1 MFGRSGPGKL
11 QNLIK
16 SALVSFFNLKQMAF
30 LYEEQNGLIFFPTA
44 PQGIKEVYI
53 GRFVQ
58 SSLLLI
64 TKHASKT
71 RPYQLLGWS
80 SQQWWLFLHS
90 VFWWCPIAPLL
101 SGSVHSTTVVEKGRF
116 VQGNFL
122 VQALLKK
129 KENLNHALLD
139 RYRARMLQER
149 RQFNLVNVLVMRR
162 HHDLKYLT
170 QLKILSTIENRF
182 LYHWTGKV
190 RFPTGNNLSK
200 KK

>member
-1 MFGRSGPGKL
+1 
-11 QNLIK
+11 
-16 SALVSFFNLKQMAF
+16 MAF
-30 LYEEQNGLIFFPTA
+30 LYEEQNWLIFFPTA

-64 TKHASKT
+64 TKHTSKT

-80 SQQWWLFLHS
+80 SQQWWLFLPS

-122 VQALLKK
+122 LQALLKK
-129 KENLNHALLD
+129 KKNNLNHALFD
-139 RYRARMLQER
+139 RYRARMLQEGR
-149 RQFNLVNVLVMRR
+149 LFNLVNVLVMRR

-190 RFPTGNNLSK
+190 SFPTGNNLLK

>member
-1 MFGRSGPGKL
+1 
-11 QNLIK
+11 
-16 SALVSFFNLKQMAF
+16 MAF
-30 LYEEQNGLIFFPTA
+30 LYEEQNWLIFFPTA
-44 PQGIKEVYI
+44 PQRIKEVYI

-64 TKHASKT
+64 TKHTSKT

-90 VFWWCPIAPLL
+90 VFWWCPIALLL

-122 VQALLKK
+122 LQALLKK
-129 KENLNHALLD
+129 KKNNLNHALFD

-149 RQFNLVNVLVMRR
+149 RHFNLVNVLVMRR

-170 QLKILSTIENRF
+170 HWKFCPQSKTDSYTIGQEKF
-182 LYHWTGKV
+182 V
-190 RFPTGNNLSK
+190 FPQETIF
-200 KK
+200 

>member
-1 MFGRSGPGKL
+1 MLNYVTLQGKKYYEKREAFYWIIQKLALNTLKKTASVVFGRSGPGKL
-11 QNLIK
+11 RNLIK
-16 SALVSFFNLKQMAF
+16 SALVSFFNLRADGIFVWGTK
-30 LYEEQNGLIFFPTA
+30 LIDFFPTA

-64 TKHASKT
+64 TKHTSKT

-90 VFWWCPIAPLL
+90 VFWWCPIALLL

-122 VQALLKK
+122 LQALLKK
-129 KENLNHALLD
+129 K
-139 RYRARMLQER
+139 
-149 RQFNLVNVLVMRR
+149 
-162 HHDLKYLT
+162 
-170 QLKILSTIENRF
+170 KI
-182 LYHWTGKV
+182 
-190 RFPTGNNLSK
+190 
-200 KK
+200 

>member
-1 MFGRSGPGKL
+1 
-11 QNLIK
+11 
-16 SALVSFFNLKQMAF
+16 MAF
-30 LYEEQNGLIFFPTA
+30 LYEEQNWLIFFPTA

-53 GRFVQ
+53 GCFVQ

-64 TKHASKT
+64 TKHTSKT

-90 VFWWCPIAPLL
+90 VFWWCPIALLL

-122 VQALLKK
+122 LQALLKK
-129 KENLNHALLD
+129 KKNNLNHALFD

-149 RQFNLVNVLVMRR
+149 RHFNLVNVLVMRR

-190 RFPTGNNLSK
+190 SFPTGNNLLK

>member
-1 MFGRSGPGKL
+1 
-11 QNLIK
+11 
-16 SALVSFFNLKQMAF
+16 MAF

-53 GRFVQ
+53 GRFVE

-64 TKHASKT
+64 TKHTSKT

-80 SQQWWLFLHS
+80 SQQWWLSLHS

-116 VQGNFL
+116 VKGNFL
-122 VQALLKK
+122 LQALFKK
-129 KENLNHALLD
+129 KNNLNHALFD
-139 RYRARMLQER
+139 RYRARMLQEG

-162 HHDLKYLT
+162 HRDLKYLT

-182 LYHWTGKV
+182 LYHWTGNV
-190 RFPTGNNLSK
+190 RFPRGNNLLK